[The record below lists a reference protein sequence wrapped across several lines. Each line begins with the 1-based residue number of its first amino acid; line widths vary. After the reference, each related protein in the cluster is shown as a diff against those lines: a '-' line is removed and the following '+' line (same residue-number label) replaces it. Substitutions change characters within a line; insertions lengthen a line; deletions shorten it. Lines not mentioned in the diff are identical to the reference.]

1 MPISQYRF
9 SPSNWTW
16 VLLFCL
22 SICSLVG
29 KAQTDPRLL
38 QAGEMVRTELQQRQ
52 LDEKEV
58 RRRLEM
64 RGLNVDAL
72 RPEQLPL
79 LQTELERVVR
89 EMEAEK
95 VQALQRKRQDSLKNP
110 RPVVDTLEK
119 SKVDTLKK
127 IEPQAE
133 NPLKAIYG
141 HALLQAKDWRVFQVS
156 KDASPPESYVLGPGD
171 KLNVNIFGA
180 SQADLQF
187 ELNEEGF
194 IQPQSMPKIFLK
206 GMTLR
211 QARDLLRQRFGAF
224 YVFRTDQFSL
234 NLTSTR
240 NLTVSIFGEVK
251 RNGSFTL
258 PANNTAFNA
267 LVAAGGVSEIGSVRR
282 IQLIRDGKITEFD
295 LYKVLQSPALQFQ
308 FFLQNNDVIY
318 VPVAE
323 KVVGIRGAIQ
333 RPMRYELLA
342 QEELKTLVQYAG
354 GLSPFA
360 SKNNLQVQRFANE
373 RQSFIDVSMADL
385 EKQNRDF
392 ALLPGDTVS
401 VRAILRPADNF
412 VEVAGEVD
420 FPGKYELSPQL
431 SLLQVLKKAQIRPE
445 ARREAIFLLR
455 QRADQTVGLQKIDL
469 APIEKGLVP
478 DLALAYRDRILVYAE
493 SQFANRYILKVEGA
507 VRKPLSDTIDTRDTI
522 RVMDLL
528 TLAGGLKPNAAPF
541 AYLKRSNPANLKETS
556 FLRIDLAKA
565 SADPKSPANISLA
578 PNDHLLVYAREEFS
592 TEADLQVM
600 GAVNKP
606 GKFAYSTGL
615 NIRDLIMLAGGPKLE
630 AALNRV
636 EVYRLEIKPNESTRV
651 LATTLALDQN
661 LEVLTPGQAGF
672 TLAPFDQL
680 VIRQVPDFEF
690 QERIEL
696 QGKVRYPGVYALLK
710 ANERLSELIT
720 RSGGLS
726 PEAFAEGATL
736 YRSNGRIGY
745 QIINLQEALTKPGT
759 SLDPILQNGDIVSV
773 PQRENLVSIR
783 VEGTNARLVYPDSLL
798 SNGLIHL
805 AYQGSRSAKWYINN
819 YAGGFAEEAN
829 RRSLRIQSSN
839 AKIGR
844 TAKILFFNKYPKVEE
859 GALISLENEIPK
871 PPKAPGERRK
881 FNWQEFF
888 AQLSAVVT
896 LGLLIRQ
903 LQ

>member
-1 MPISQYRF
+1 MTSKYRF
-9 SPSNWTW
+9 SPGILAWLCFFFW
-16 VLLFCL
+16 CL
-22 SICSLVG
+22 CSAA
-29 KAQTDPRLL
+29 AQTPSDPRLL
-38 QAGEMVRTELQQRQ
+38 QAGEMVKSELQQRQ

-58 RRRLEM
+58 RRRLQL

-79 LQTELERVVR
+79 LQTELERIVR

-95 VQALQRKRQDSLKNP
+95 IQAAQRKRQDSLKIP
-110 RPVVDTLEK
+110 RPQVDSLPQ
-119 SKVDTLKK
+119 SKRDTLKQV
-127 IEPQAE
+127 ENRPE
-133 NPLKAIYG
+133 NPLKSIYG
-141 HALLQAKDWRVFQVS
+141 HQLLRAKDWRVFQIS

-187 ELNEEGF
+187 EINEEGF

-224 YVFRTDQFSL
+224 YVFRSEQFSL

-240 NLTVSIFGEVK
+240 NLTVSIFGEVT

-282 IQLIRDGKITEFD
+282 IQLIRDGKTTEFD
-295 LYKVLQSPALQFQ
+295 LYKVLQSPALQYQ

-342 QEELKTLVQYAG
+342 SEELKALLNYAG

-360 SKNNLQVQRFANE
+360 NKNNLQVQRFANE
-373 RQSFIDVSMADL
+373 RQSFLDVAWADL

-392 ALLPGDTVS
+392 ALLPGDTIS

-420 FPGKYELSPQL
+420 FPGKYELSGQL
-431 SLLQVLKKAQIRPE
+431 SLSQVLKKAQIRPQ
-445 ARREAIFLLR
+445 ARLEAIFLMR
-455 QRADQTVGLQKIDL
+455 QKADQTVGLQKIDL
-469 APIEKGLVP
+469 RAIEKGQAP
-478 DLALAYRDRILVYAE
+478 DVLLAYLDRILVYAE

-522 RVMDLL
+522 RVMDLV

-556 FLRIDLAKA
+556 FLRIDLAAA
-565 SADPKSPANISLA
+565 SANPRDPANISLA

-592 TEADLQVM
+592 IEADLQVM

-606 GKFAYSTGL
+606 GKFAYSAGL
-615 NIRDLIMLAGGPKLE
+615 SIRDLVLLAGGPKLE

-651 LATTLALDQN
+651 LANTLELDQN
-661 LEVLTPGQAGF
+661 LEVLTPGQQGF
-672 TLAPFDQL
+672 ILAPFDQV

-696 QGKVRYPGVYALLK
+696 QGRVRYPGAYALIK
-710 ANERLSELIT
+710 ANERLSEVVK
-720 RSGGLS
+720 RAGGLS
-726 PEAFAEGATL
+726 QEAFAEGATL

-745 QIINLQEALTKPGT
+745 QIINLQEALAKPGT
-759 SLDPILQNGDIVSV
+759 SLDPILQNGDIVSI

-798 SNGLIHL
+798 SNGTIHL
-805 AYQGSRSAKWYINN
+805 AYQGPHSARWYINN
-819 YAGGFAEEAN
+819 YAGGFAEEAK
-829 RRSLRIQSSN
+829 RQSLRIQSSN

-844 TAKILFFNKYPKVEE
+844 TSKILFFNKYPKVEE
-859 GALISLENEIPK
+859 GALISLEKEIPK
-871 PPKAPGERRK
+871 PPKVPGERRK